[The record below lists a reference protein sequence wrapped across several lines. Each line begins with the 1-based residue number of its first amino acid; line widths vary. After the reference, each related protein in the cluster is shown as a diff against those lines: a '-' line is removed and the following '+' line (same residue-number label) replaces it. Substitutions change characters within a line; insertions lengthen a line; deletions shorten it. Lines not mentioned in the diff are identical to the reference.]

1 MNPVRRRAAL
11 AAAAML
17 AGLAVAEGAR
27 PRRRL
32 TDELGGLDL
41 ESAFPRRFGE
51 WQVDARVPVQLISP
65 DLQQFIARIYSAT
78 LQRVYVDT
86 RGQRIMLSVAYG
98 GDQSDAT
105 RAHRPEVCY
114 PAQGFAIVADG
125 QARLDTAGGPLR
137 VRRLVARA
145 QGRTEPL
152 TYWVVVGTRGALT
165 GTEQK
170 LAQLHYGLRG
180 LVPDGLLVRVS
191 SLSVDADS
199 AWALQAR
206 FVAQLSQALLP
217 DLRDRLMGE
226 PAA

>member
-1 MNPVRRRAAL
+1 MKPARRRALLAAGAMLAAL
-11 AAAAML
+11 AAAEA
-17 AGLAVAEGAR
+17 AR

-51 WQVDARVPVQLISP
+51 WQVDTRMPVQLVSP

-78 LQRVYVDT
+78 LARVYVDT
-86 RGQRIMLSVAYG
+86 RGQRVMLSVAYG

-114 PAQGFAIVADG
+114 PAQGFSIVADN
-125 QARLDTAGGPLR
+125 QARVDTAGGPLR

-145 QGRTEPL
+145 QGRHEPI

-170 LAQLHYGLRG
+170 LAQLHYGLQG

-191 SLSVDADS
+191 SLSVDAEA

-206 FVAQLSQALLP
+206 FVGQLSHAVAP
-217 DLRDRLMGE
+217 GLRDRLMGL
-226 PAA
+226 PAG